1 MRLREPL
8 MQRQMARQVERRK
21 REDEAWSR
29 IEDEEKLLRQTKG
42 RGPPQH
48 RRDAIEEKE
57 WKQEEAVER
66 AGVLEEQMRQAR
78 VEERRGV
85 TRRAGGRRP
94 AVPPGWRQDEQLEDR
109 GDVSLMDERSRQAE
123 LYLRQRLARKVGG
136 FADIVTM
143 TAMEDQR
150 DAEPSDVLR
159 KRDGTAGREV
169 VDDVF
174 FLRDDQWDW

>member
-1 MRLREPL
+1 
-8 MQRQMARQVERRK
+8 
-21 REDEAWSR
+21 
-29 IEDEEKLLRQTKG
+29 
-42 RGPPQH
+42 
-48 RRDAIEEKE
+48 
-57 WKQEEAVER
+57 
-66 AGVLEEQMRQAR
+66 
-78 VEERRGV
+78 
-85 TRRAGGRRP
+85 
-94 AVPPGWRQDEQLEDR
+94 
-109 GDVSLMDERSRQAE
+109 MDERSRQAE

-159 KRDGTAGREV
+159 KRDDTAGREV

>member
-66 AGVLEEQMRQAR
+66 ARVLEEQMRQAR
-78 VEERRGV
+78 VEERRV
-85 TRRAGGRRP
+85 VRRAGGRRP